1 MHVLSLFEILRDG
14 YDQEIL
20 KTFWADPT
28 YYNRLLSAQSL
39 EKTESLTSSLKL
51 QPITGLVVPT
61 WFFLYCSFNAQLS
74 FEEPHVV
81 LPF

>member
-1 MHVLSLFEILRDG
+1 MPVLSLFEILRDG

-20 KTFWADPT
+20 KTFWADST

-51 QPITGLVVPT
+51 QPITGPL
-61 WFFLYCSFNAQLS
+61 L
-74 FEEPHVV
+74 
-81 LPF
+81 